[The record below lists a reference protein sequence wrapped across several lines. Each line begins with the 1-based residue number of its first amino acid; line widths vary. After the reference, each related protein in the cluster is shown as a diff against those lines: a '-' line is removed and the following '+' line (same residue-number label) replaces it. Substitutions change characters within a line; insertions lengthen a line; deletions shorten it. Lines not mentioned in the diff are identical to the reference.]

1 MLKDLND
8 CLYEA
13 VNEDCTDE
21 CLKDVTED
29 LTGLKEVDVVIFN
42 LKSFLNEY
50 ATNASIS
57 TFHFLFFDGFLLPF
71 FRFLGGLYNLRL
83 PFLKKDKILHAKESH
98 DLRKKFI
105 LSQQDLGLMYV
116 KRKPTVLK

>member
-50 ATNASIS
+50 ATNASLS
-57 TFHFLFFDGFLLPF
+57 ASFTLCSLTAFFCHSSVSSE
-71 FRFLGGLYNLRL
+71 
-83 PFLKKDKILHAKESH
+83 ICT
-98 DLRKKFI
+98 I
-105 LSQQDLGLMYV
+105 
-116 KRKPTVLK
+116 